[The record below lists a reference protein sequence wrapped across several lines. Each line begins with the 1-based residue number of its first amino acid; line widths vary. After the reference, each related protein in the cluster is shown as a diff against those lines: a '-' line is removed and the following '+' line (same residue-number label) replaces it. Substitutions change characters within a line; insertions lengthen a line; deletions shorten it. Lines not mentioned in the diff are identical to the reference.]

1 MRTDKAKNI
10 AKVARVIM
18 AEPLLT
24 RDEVAE
30 KAWVGAWTASRVL
43 AELDE
48 NGRKD
53 PRIVWLTDKDFELM
67 ESIQSVK
74 FKRLETPENINDN
87 DLDKWENT
95 AVKRYTIF
103 RGKATDSEWALKT
116 IDSID
121 IL

>member
-1 MRTDKAKNI
+1 MRSDKAKNI
-10 AKVARVIM
+10 AKVARVVL
-18 AEPLLT
+18 ADPLLS
-24 RDEVAE
+24 RDEVAM
-30 KAWVGAWTASRVL
+30 KAGVSQWTASNVL

-48 NGRKD
+48 SWRKD

-103 RGKATDSEWALKT
+103 RGKATDEQWGLNN
-116 IDSID
+116 IESID

>member
-1 MRTDKAKNI
+1 MRKDKAENLSNV
-10 AKVARVIM
+10 AKVVLNS
-18 AEPLLT
+18 PLLT
-24 RDEVAE
+24 EREVAE
-30 KAWVGAWTASRVL
+30 KAWVSNWTAHNMIT
-43 AELDE
+43 ELE
-48 NGRKD
+48 QSWAKD

-103 RGKATDSEWALKT
+103 RGKATDEQWGLNN
-116 IDSID
+116 IESID

>member
-1 MRTDKAKNI
+1 MRSDKAKNI
-10 AKVARVIM
+10 AKVARVVL
-18 AEPLLT
+18 ADPLLS
-24 RDEVAE
+24 RDEVAM
-30 KAWVGAWTASRVL
+30 KAGVSQWTASNVL

-48 NGRKD
+48 SWRKD

-74 FKRLETPENINDN
+74 FKRLKTPENINDN

-103 RGKATDSEWALKT
+103 RGKATDEQWGLNN
-116 IDSID
+116 IESID